1 MIVFYFVRLKEK
13 YKKKTKTAIST
24 RSGTKST
31 LETQMV
37 QKIEK
42 ENYGEKVAQWTK
54 IFSDIFISC

>member
-1 MIVFYFVRLKEK
+1 MIVFLFRSAKGK
-13 YKKKTKTAIST
+13 IQKKTKTAIST
-24 RSGTKST
+24 GSGTKST